1 MTKNKK
7 IFAVCLLVFQILII
21 AGLVVYSA
29 LFSSVLDRFGKEYKI
44 KAKQQMYVS
53 DGVCHFDV
61 YGSSWSSDG
70 KIYIVPSY
78 PKGIYMLDYDY
89 GDVPKDAVDYIYCKD
104 REEFFP
110 ETTEYKLKNAE
121 SLDSYYSFD
130 EKDAYVTVKVFM
142 GKAEVTGVYCDG
154 VPIEEYVEKL
164 DEFWG
169 YNEV

>member
-7 IFAVCLLVFQILII
+7 IFAVCLFMFQILII

-29 LFSSVLDRFGKEYKI
+29 LFSFVLDRFGKEYKI
-44 KAKQQMYVS
+44 DVEPHMYVS
-53 DGVCHFDV
+53 DGVCYFGA
-61 YGSSWSSDG
+61 YWSSWFSNG
-70 KIYIVPSY
+70 KAYIVPDLPDGVCS
-78 PKGIYMLDYDY
+78 LRNDYY
-89 GDVPKDAVDYIYCKD
+89 VPTGAVDYIYCKNRD
-104 REEFFP
+104 EFFP

-154 VPIEEYVEKL
+154 VPIEEYVKTL
-164 DEFWG
+164 STS
-169 YNEV
+169 

>member
-7 IFAVCLLVFQILII
+7 IFAVCLFVFQILII

-29 LFSSVLDRFGKEYKI
+29 LFSFVLDRFGKEYKI
-44 KAKQQMYVS
+44 DVEPHMCVL
-53 DGVCHFDV
+53 DGVCYFDA
-61 YGSSWSSDG
+61 YWSSWFSNG
-70 KIYIVPSY
+70 KAYIVPDLPDGVCS
-78 PKGIYMLDYDY
+78 LRNDYY
-89 GDVPKDAVDYIYCKD
+89 APTDAVDYIYCKD
-104 REEFFP
+104 RDGFFP
-110 ETTEYKLKNAE
+110 ETREYKLKNAE

-130 EKDAYVTVKVFM
+130 EQDAYVTVKVFM

>member
-7 IFAVCLLVFQILII
+7 IFAICLFVFQILII

-44 KAKQQMYVS
+44 AAGQHIYVS

-61 YGSSWSSDG
+61 ETMFFAER
-70 KIYIVPSY
+70 KFYIVPSSKDGFY
-78 PKGIYMLDYDY
+78 ELSGDYY
-89 GDVPKDAVDYIYCKD
+89 GSENAVNYIYSKNRD
-104 REEFFP
+104 DFFP
-110 ETTEYKLKNAE
+110 KTREYKLKNSE